1 MLCWY
6 IECSKTK
13 NEQDRRYLEVKNQD
27 ATYGPKISSLICNKK
42 CTRNVFRKWNKSSK
56 VWQIY
61 REVLKHAQGCR
72 WRLCKL
78 TKRKKV
84 QAGLFETKH
93 QQKMFAWCI
102 YRFNC
107 LKKGVTENGTNNVL
121 QVKQAISKLLL
132 YF

>member
-1 MLCWY
+1 MLEDKKWTR
-6 IECSKTK
+6 EKV
-13 NEQDRRYLEVKNQD
+13 QEVKKQE
-27 ATYGPKISSLICNKK
+27 ATYGPQISSLTCNKK

-61 REVLKHAQGCR
+61 REVLKHAQGWG
-72 WRLCKL
+72 WRLRQL

-84 QAGLFETKH
+84 QAGLFEDKH
-93 QQKMFAWCI
+93 EQKMFAWCI

-121 QVKQAISKLLL
+121 QVKQAISKVIL

>member
-6 IECSKTK
+6 IKCSKTK
-13 NEQDRRYLEVKNQD
+13 NELERRYQEVKKQE
-27 ATYGPKISSLICNKK
+27 ATYGPQISSLTCNKK

-61 REVLKHAQGCR
+61 REVLKHAQGSG

-93 QQKMFAWCI
+93 QQKMFVWCI